1 MQLTKK
7 INLKLF
13 IPLSLGFTSA
23 AALFAQSQLEIYVI
37 LGVYVATLL
46 NLGMLLGVI
55 SKIILIGSSVEPV
68 KYSKIML
75 AITFIGKMAV
85 IFLALS
91 LGVHFMGKRIIIPLL
106 NYVIQIFVLGVSL
119 RRTK

>member
-1 MQLTKK
+1 MQLTKR

-13 IPLSLGFTSA
+13 IPISLGFTCV
-23 AALFAQSQLEIYVI
+23 ALFFANSNLEVMVI
-37 LGVYVATLL
+37 SGIYVATLL

-55 SKIILIGSSVEPV
+55 SKIVEIGSSVEPV
-68 KYSKIML
+68 KYSKILMVL
-75 AITFIGKMAV
+75 AFIGKMAV

-119 RRTK
+119 KRSK